1 LNNSGARPLL
11 LNARSENR
19 MKAMACSL
27 HMGGAGRVTMRTTL
41 TVDDDVLEAARQI
54 AVRENKSLG
63 EIVSELAR
71 RGLKAMPPAEP
82 RRTRNGVPLLVG
94 GTDASPV
101 TPELIKQLFDEH
113 A

>member
-1 LNNSGARPLL
+1 
-11 LNARSENR
+11 
-19 MKAMACSL
+19 
-27 HMGGAGRVTMRTTL
+27 MRTTL
-41 TVDDDVLEAARQI
+41 AIDDDVLEAARRI

-71 RGLKAMPPAEP
+71 RGLKTKPPAEP

-94 GTDASPV
+94 RTDASPV

-113 A
+113 G